1 MKKQRSLN
9 DYVYISVII
18 TIIILNRFVMENTED
33 RAPVVVRP
41 TIVCKLKDQSPNT
54 VTVSEEKPPFVF
66 WF

>member
-1 MKKQRSLN
+1 
-9 DYVYISVII
+9 
-18 TIIILNRFVMENTED
+18 MENTED

-66 WF
+66 WFWFTVEW